1 MVAPYW
7 SQRARLD
14 LKAIH
19 DHIAQDSPGNARN
32 VAREFLVRAGQLPQ
46 LPRAGRVVPELGNP
60 DIREVPVHSW
70 RLIYQ
75 LRGDDVF
82 VLALVHKR
90 RQSAT
95 GIQHG

>member
-1 MVAPYW
+1 MLRW
-7 SQRARLD
+7 SRRARLD

-19 DHIAQDSPGNARN
+19 DHIAQDSPGNAKA
-32 VAREFLVRAGQLPQ
+32 VVHEFLARAEQLPA

-60 DIREVPVHSW
+60 EIREVPVHSW

-75 LRGDDVF
+75 LRGDQVF

-90 RQSAT
+90 RQSASEPMR
-95 GIQHG
+95 Q

>member
-1 MVAPYW
+1 VLRW

-19 DHIAQDSPGNARN
+19 DHIAQDSPGNAKA
-32 VAREFLVRAGQLPQ
+32 VAHEFLARAEQLPA

-60 DIREVPVHSW
+60 EIREVPVRSW

-75 LRGDDVF
+75 LRGDQVF
-82 VLALVHKR
+82 VLALVHKH
-90 RQSAT
+90 RQSASEPLR
-95 GIQHG
+95 